1 MVKGFLVALIASL
14 VYMESRIGGQHMLD
28 RPVIIGPLVGLVMGD
43 LKMGLYIGGNL
54 ELIWMGLV
62 GIGTTTPPDVVVG
75 SALATALAIET
86 GATYET
92 TLALAIPISLLAQ
105 LVSIGVCILNTVF
118 AHRADK
124 CAEKEDYR
132 GVEVSNWMGSVVY
145 FLSKFL
151 EIFVG
156 YLVGDKAIT
165 LLVNAIPA
173 SVQNGLAQAGNLLP
187 ALGVAMLLQMTF
199 DKKFGAFFF
208 LGFAMAAFLNVSTI
222 GAAFFGVVT
231 AVIYY
236 MFSKKH
242 PKGAVA
248 AEAVESTPV
257 DDEDNEEL

>member
-43 LKMGLYIGGNL
+43 LKMGLFVGGNL
-54 ELIWMGLV
+54 ELVWMGLV

-132 GVEVSNWMGSVVY
+132 GVEVSNWMGSLVY
-145 FLSKFL
+145 FLAKFL
-151 EIFVG
+151 EIFIG
-156 YLVGDKAIT
+156 YMVGDKVIT
-165 LLVNAIPA
+165 ALVNNIPA
-173 SVQNGLAQAGNLLP
+173 GIQSGDILVRVGDREIGSALDLSTALKGLKVGDTVTLSVLRQKGTEYTE
-187 ALGVAMLLQMTF
+187 VAFPLT
-199 DKKFGAFFF
+199 
-208 LGFAMAAFLNVSTI
+208 
-222 GAAFFGVVT
+222 
-231 AVIYY
+231 
-236 MFSKKH
+236 
-242 PKGAVA
+242 VA
-248 AEAVESTPV
+248 AR
-257 DDEDNEEL
+257 